1 VKGTVE
7 QLTDDLLHKL
17 IGYKKNSFGFSGLI
31 KTDDLPDDERMEV
44 SPADIESIMI
54 YFEKEHKK

>member
-1 VKGTVE
+1 
-7 QLTDDLLHKL
+7 L